1 MVPEKVSIKE
11 EKNTQEMDEN
21 NRDSSDSHYS
31 HGPLNLN
38 NSGSSSAGSYSSM
51 SGEAEY
57 YGTCRK
63 RPYQKE
69 SCGSDGEPGEM
80 TNNYKATD
88 R

>member
-21 NRDSSDSHYS
+21 NRDSSDSPYN

-38 NSGSSSAGSYSSM
+38 NSGSSSGSYSSM
-51 SGEAEY
+51 SGEADY

-63 RPYQKE
+63 RSYQKE
-69 SCGSDGEPGEM
+69 SCGSDGEQGE
-80 TNNYKATD
+80 TAIFHQCH
-88 R
+88 